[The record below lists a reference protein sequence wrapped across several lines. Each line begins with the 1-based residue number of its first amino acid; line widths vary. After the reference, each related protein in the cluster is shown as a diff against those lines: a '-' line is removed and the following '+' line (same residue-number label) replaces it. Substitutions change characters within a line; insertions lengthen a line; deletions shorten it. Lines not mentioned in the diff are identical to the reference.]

1 MRSRTI
7 VFITLNEYDN
17 LGIGYMAAM
26 LKGKGFKTRVVDVR
40 AKKSDIVTLL
50 KRVKPTIVGFSVIYQ
65 YYIERFAEL
74 AGFLR
79 EQGINCH
86 FTAGGHYASLKYEE
100 LFEFIP
106 ILDSIVRFEGE
117 YTISELA
124 VSIENGADWKGIAGI
139 VWRGNGKVILNQPK
153 PFEKDLDKFPFPLRS
168 PARSYAYGF
177 KFATI
182 IAGRGCTH
190 NCSFCNTGKFYGQF
204 PGAVKRIRRPGMV
217 VREMELL
224 RRRRDCSVF
233 LFLDDDFPLNA
244 PHGNEWI
251 IKFCSELKRR
261 GLNKKILWKINC
273 RPDEVDEETF
283 RLMKSHGLF
292 LVFLGIEDGT
302 DAGLK
307 RLNKQITTQ
316 TTINAVN
323 ILKKL
328 EIGMDF
334 GFMLFQ
340 PDTTFKTLNENLDF
354 LRKICGD
361 GYTPVTF
368 LKMMPYY
375 ETRIENELIKE
386 GRLKISPGIRDYDFL
401 TEPMNQYYNFIT
413 DCFMEWL
420 RYPYGVENISNWAGN
435 YISVYKHYFKVH
447 PLAKE
452 LPAAVRRLI
461 SESNVFVLDNMKE
474 LSAIFETRHEI
485 IKENGLLESYME
497 KINAGHEF
505 YKKEITAIM
514 ARLGTI
520 AHCQRTVD

>member
-1 MRSRTI
+1 
-7 VFITLNEYDN
+7 
-17 LGIGYMAAM
+17 MAAI
-26 LKGKGFKTRVVDVR
+26 LAGQGFRTTVIDVR
-40 AKKSDIVTLL
+40 TENSDILRLL
-50 KRVKPTIVGFSVIYQ
+50 KRLKPKIVGFSVIYQ
-65 YYIERFAEL
+65 YYIDKFADL

-86 FTAGGHYASLKYEE
+86 FTAGGHYASLKYRE

-106 ILDSIVRFEGE
+106 LLDSIVRFEGE
-117 YTISELA
+117 HTLSELA
-124 VSIENGADWKGIAGI
+124 VSIENGTDWKGIAGI
-139 VWRGNGKVILNQPK
+139 VYRENGRIILNQLRS
-153 PFEKDLDKFPFPLRS
+153 FEKDLDNFPFPLRS
-168 PARSYAYGF
+168 PLRSYAFGF

-190 NCSFCNTGKFYGQF
+190 NCSFCNTRKFYGQI
-204 PGAVKRIRRPGMV
+204 PGEIKRIRRPEMV
-217 VREMELL
+217 VREMEML
-224 RRRRDCSVF
+224 RRRRNCSIF
-233 LFLDDDFPLNA
+233 LFLDDDFPLKTS
-244 PHGNEWI
+244 HGNEWI
-251 IKFCSELKRR
+251 LKFCSELKRN

-273 RPDEVDEETF
+273 RPDEVDEVTF
-283 RLMKSHGLF
+283 RLMKRHGLF
-292 LVFLGIEDGT
+292 TVFLGIEDGT
-302 DAGLK
+302 NPGLR
-307 RLNKQITTQ
+307 RLNKQITTE
-316 TTINAVN
+316 TALNAVG

-328 EIGMDF
+328 GLGMDF

-340 PDTTFKTLNENLDF
+340 PDTTFKSLNENLDF
-354 LRKICGD
+354 LSKVCGD

-420 RYPYGVENISNWAGN
+420 RCPYGVENVSNWAGN

-447 PLAKE
+447 SLAKE
-452 LPAAVRRLI
+452 LPAAARRLI
-461 SESNVFVLDNMKE
+461 SESNVFLLDNMKE
-474 LSAIFETRHEI
+474 LSAIFEARRDI

-497 KINAGHEF
+497 KIKSRHEF

-520 AHCQRTVD
+520 AHYQQTEC